1 VATTD
6 AAAGAPLP
14 RFADPKA
21 LDRIV
26 LPGGCRCPGSP
37 HDEDWARFRTQLGDG
52 EKASIGTAGWGRSLG
67 AYFDWNAAK
76 TALVAYA
83 TIDWNLVGL
92 PDAKGRQATLP
103 ITFDAVNLLDGG
115 ARDAI
120 AKAINDA
127 DRAWQGL
134 PLDDDEDGEEGDREE
149 GDGPE
154 PEEPVPNESGGRSP
168 SSSRATASA
177 TPTTR

>member
-1 VATTD
+1 
-6 AAAGAPLP
+6 
-14 RFADPKA
+14 
-21 LDRIV
+21 V

-83 TIDWNLVGL
+83 TIEWNLVGL
-92 PDAKGRQATLP
+92 PDAKGRQATLS

-134 PLDDDEDGEEGDREE
+134 PLEDEDEDEDEDGEEGDP
-149 GDGPE
+149 PE
-154 PEEPVPNESGGRSP
+154 PEEPLPNESGGRSP

>member
-1 VATTD
+1 VVAASTD

-21 LDRIV
+21 VDRIV

-83 TIDWNLVGL
+83 TIEWNLVGL

-103 ITFDAVNLLDGG
+103 ITFDVVNLLDGG

-120 AKAINDA
+120 ATAINKA
-127 DRAWQGL
+127 DRTWQGL
-134 PLDDDEDGEEGDREE
+134 PPDDDDDDEEGDK
-149 GDGPE
+149 PE
-154 PEEPVPNESGGRSP
+154 PEDPLPNESGGRSP